1 MVTMSQP
8 TGLPAG
14 LRLRAFDPETD
25 YERFAELIHASHRF
39 DQIDEL
45 PTVESLRTE
54 QAHMEGFDA
63 RRDLLVA
70 EADGALCAAG
80 RTTARTRDGRGNH
93 HFDVWVA
100 PAWRQQGLEEALL
113 VWIERRAA
121 EVAAVDGRV
130 GPRELETWV
139 DGAQAEA
146 AGLLREHGYEIGRY
160 GVLMCRDLTTP
171 IAPRALP
178 EGLEIRP
185 VEPAH
190 HRRIWDADVE
200 AFRDHWN
207 SLERTEAD
215 FEGWFAAPELDTS
228 LWRVAWAG
236 DEVAGVVMP
245 SIWAAENALLGIRRG
260 WLDHVSVRRPW
271 RRRGVASALIV
282 EALLGLRS
290 AGMTEAFL
298 GADAENVT
306 GAVRVYERL
315 GFERARTT
323 VNYCKA
329 F

>member
-1 MVTMSQP
+1 VTTRQP

-14 LRLRAFDPETD
+14 LRLRAFDPDTD

-45 PTVESLRTE
+45 PTVDSLRTE
-54 QAHMEGFDA
+54 QTLLEGFDP

-80 RTTARTRDGRGNH
+80 RTTARTRDGRGSH

-113 VWIERRAA
+113 AWIERRAA
-121 EVAAVDGRV
+121 EVAAVDRRG
-130 GPRELETWV
+130 GPRELETWI
-139 DGAQAEA
+139 DGTQAEA
-146 AGLLREHGYEIGRY
+146 VGLLREHGYEIGRY
-160 GVLMCRDLTTP
+160 GVLMRRDLTTP
-171 IAPRALP
+171 IAPLVLP

-185 VEPAH
+185 VVAAD

-200 AFRDHWN
+200 AFHDHWN
-207 SLERTEAD
+207 GLERTEAD
-215 FEGWFAAPELDTS
+215 FEAWFAAPELDTG
-228 LWRVAWAG
+228 LWQVAWAG
-236 DEVAGVVMP
+236 AEVAGAVMP
-245 SIWAAENALLGIRRG
+245 SIWPAENEALGIRRG

-282 EALLGLRS
+282 EALLALRS

-315 GFERARTT
+315 GFQRARTT
-323 VNYCKA
+323 VNYRKA